1 MEVIYRILM
10 IVLGTWVL
18 QYFLDK
24 VIVVKTW
31 YNSWVAKT
39 FLFSGYSTIM
49 LVGQVFTK
57 RKKNK
62 YSAVISNHESIHGRQ
77 WIELFSLAFMIN
89 IQLLCFGDISFIYF
103 LWGILISLLAFYIC
117 YLLEYSISFLFAFFF
132 KKRSVIQASNNGYQC
147 SMFEEE
153 AYANEEN
160 LEYLKSRIPFVGWAK
175 YAFLIYKKDVTTN

>member
-18 QYFLDK
+18 QYFLNK

-57 RKKNK
+57 RKKGL
-62 YSAVISNHESIHGRQ
+62 V
-77 WIELFSLAFMIN
+77 FSFP
-89 IQLLCFGDISFIYF
+89 
-103 LWGILISLLAFYIC
+103 LWVCRGGNLRNFSDLRKGSLRIRARCNC
-117 YLLEYSISFLFAFFF
+117 Y
-132 KKRSVIQASNNGYQC
+132 
-147 SMFEEE
+147 
-153 AYANEEN
+153 AY
-160 LEYLKSRIPFVGWAK
+160 VQ
-175 YAFLIYKKDVTTN
+175 